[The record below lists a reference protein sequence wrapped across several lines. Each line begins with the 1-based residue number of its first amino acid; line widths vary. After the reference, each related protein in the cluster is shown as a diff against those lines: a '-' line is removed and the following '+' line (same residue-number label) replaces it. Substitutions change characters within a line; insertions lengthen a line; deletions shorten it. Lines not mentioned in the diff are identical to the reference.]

1 VKRKS
6 LDGSI
11 CFIARSLDQVGEWW
25 SLMIIR
31 DLFVG
36 NRRFGEL
43 LESLGVARNIL
54 SVRLK
59 RLVSCGIVQL
69 RPAADGPH
77 QEYELTAKGRG
88 LFVTLVALEQ
98 WGRRWVDPESDV
110 PYVYVERATGQEIAP
125 VEVRSRDGRKL
136 SSGDLAVVLR
146 PPTQVAEDLAEQDVL
161 AG

>member
-6 LDGSI
+6 LDGSA

-25 SLMIIR
+25 SLLIIR
-31 DLFVG
+31 DLFRG
-36 NRRFGEL
+36 RRRFGEL

-69 RPAADGPH
+69 RPADDGSY
-77 QEYELTAKGRG
+77 QEYELTEKGRG
-88 LFVTLVALEQ
+88 LFVTLVALDQ

-110 PYVYVERATGQEIAP
+110 PYLYVDRATRQEIAP
-125 VEVRSRDGRKL
+125 VEVRSRDGRRL
-136 SSGDLAVVLR
+136 SLDDLAVALR
-146 PPTQVAEDLAEQDVL
+146 AELPPV
-161 AG
+161 